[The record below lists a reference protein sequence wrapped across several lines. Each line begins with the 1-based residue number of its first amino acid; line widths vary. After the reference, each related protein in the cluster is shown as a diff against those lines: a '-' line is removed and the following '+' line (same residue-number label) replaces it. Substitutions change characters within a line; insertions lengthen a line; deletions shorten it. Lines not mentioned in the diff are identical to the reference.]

1 MYLNFYNL
9 MELFNMQKKI
19 IKFPLWLIFLI
30 LTTLFISIETSSIAA
45 DQTILAWDANT
56 EPDLEGYVV
65 YGKKESPNPPY
76 DYIDT
81 YPEVDLA
88 DPLNPRAVITDLES
102 DVTYYFVVTAY
113 DTEGN
118 ESGFSNAVSFMN
130 GKIIDSG
137 GNSNG
142 DGGGGGCFINTA
154 AYWFRTLENILGLP
168 FGDPK

>member
-1 MYLNFYNL
+1 
-9 MELFNMQKKI
+9 MQKKI

-65 YGKKESPNPPY
+65 YGKQGSPDPPY
-76 DYIDT
+76 DYVDT

-102 DVTYYFVVTAY
+102 DLTYYFVVTAY

-118 ESGFSNAVSFMN
+118 ESGFSNVVSVLN
-130 GKIIDSG
+130 GKIIDAG

-142 DGGGGGCFINTA
+142 DGGGGGGCFINTA
-154 AYWFRTLENILGLP
+154 AL
-168 FGDPK
+168 